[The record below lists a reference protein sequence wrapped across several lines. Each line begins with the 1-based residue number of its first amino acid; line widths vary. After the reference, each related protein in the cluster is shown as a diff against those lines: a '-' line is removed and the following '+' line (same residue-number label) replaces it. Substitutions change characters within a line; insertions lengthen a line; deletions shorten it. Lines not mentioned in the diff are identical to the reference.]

1 MNVSGYTVRRDLD
14 SMARR
19 GLITRTYGGA
29 VVAGGFT
36 IRGPDHRRES
46 RLRAV
51 ALQEAQVRVVVA
63 EDD

>member
-1 MNVSGYTVRRDLD
+1 
-14 SMARR
+14 MARR